1 MRRKTSKEILAESFR
16 ELADIKPID
25 KITIKDIVDNCGY
38 SPATF
43 YRQFKDKYDLI
54 AWDYAK
60 EIGRIM
66 GDIGGE
72 EQWQKSLEDGAYYY
86 QEHMVYL
93 SNLLTHTNGY
103 ESFRR
108 NMAEI
113 NYSHLKDYILRKL
126 NVNETD
132 HLTDF
137 CIRLYCHGTVELTC
151 EWILGRVKM
160 STEELVDV
168 YENSLPEILKGYL
181 VG

>member
-1 MRRKTSKEILAESFR
+1 MRRRTSKEILADSFR
-16 ELADIKPID
+16 ELADTRPID

-72 EQWQKSLEDGAYYY
+72 EQWKKSLMDGAAYY
-86 QEHMVYL
+86 QKHMVYL

-113 NYSHLKDYILRKL
+113 NYIHLRDYILKKSK
-126 NVNETD
+126 EDEIEHMTD
-132 HLTDF
+132 M

-160 STEELVDV
+160 TVGELVDI
-168 YENSLPEILKGYL
+168 YEKSLPQPLQRYL
-181 VG
+181 T